1 MLNWNTLSIIVSVA
15 IFFGGAG
22 FWLAGMFR
30 KLEKGFY
37 RQIEMTGGK
46 IIQRIE
52 DHERVDDLRFEKV
65 WTRDEATQLRVQK
78 LELNAFGF
86 TKSQ

>member
-1 MLNWNTLSIIVSVA
+1 MLDWNTLTIIASVA
-15 IFFGGAG
+15 VCFGGGG

-46 IIQRIE
+46 IIARME
-52 DHERVDDLRFEKV
+52 DHERADDLRFEKV
-65 WTRDEATQLRVQK
+65 WTKDESTQLRVQK

-86 TKSQ
+86 TKT